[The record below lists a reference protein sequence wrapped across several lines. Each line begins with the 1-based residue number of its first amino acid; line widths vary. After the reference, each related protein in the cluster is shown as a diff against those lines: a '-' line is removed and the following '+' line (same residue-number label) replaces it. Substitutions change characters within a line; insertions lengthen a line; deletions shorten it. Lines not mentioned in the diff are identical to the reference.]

1 VTAPPA
7 LALRG
12 IRKHFGSVQALR
24 GADFTLMPGE
34 LHALLGENGAG
45 KTTLMHVAYGLAR
58 PDAGTVAIAGAV
70 VSVPSPRAA
79 RRLGVGMVHQH
90 FTSVP
95 ALSVAENVALAAGWP
110 VHPAA
115 LRERVR
121 ALAERI
127 GLPLEPDMPAGRL
140 SVGLKQRLEIVKAL
154 ATDVRVLL
162 LDEPTAVLAP
172 GEAEEL
178 LRVVRA
184 FTAQGGSAVLIT
196 HKLDEALAAADRV
209 TVLRQG
215 VVVHEGVVAGET
227 RESLAAAMIGE
238 GARGESVPGE
248 DRALRFAQGDE
259 PAKPRDDDDG
269 SARRHDTATASGHDA
284 VTTSGHGV
292 AATGRGATADI
303 EPPVPPARVLVRL
316 EELEVPRDTGY
327 GIAVR
332 RATLV
337 IRAGEIVGIAAVEGN
352 GQRELLRAVAGRL
365 HPLRGRREVAGPVG
379 FIPEDR
385 TTEGLIPALSL
396 TENVVPG
403 SRADDPWIRRGRVD
417 WRVARARTAALL
429 TEYEVVAP
437 GPDVPAATL
446 SGGNQQKVVVARE
459 LARQPR
465 VVVAENPT
473 RGLDLRAAAAIHARL
488 RAAAAGGAAVLV
500 YSSDL
505 DEVLAL
511 AGRLVVAAR
520 GTLIEPPP
528 GATRAQVGELMVTG
542 GH

>member
-1 VTAPPA
+1 MTAPPA
-7 LALRG
+7 LTLRG

-58 PDAGTVAIAGAV
+58 PDAGTVAIDGAMV
-70 VSVPSPRAA
+70 PVPSPRAA
-79 RRLGVGMVHQH
+79 RRLGIGMVHQH

-127 GLPLEPDMPAGRL
+127 GLPLEPDTPAGRL

-154 ATDVRVLL
+154 ATDVHVLL

-184 FTAQGGSAVLIT
+184 FTARGGSAVLIT

-215 VVVHEGVVAGET
+215 VVVHEGAVGGET
-227 RESLAAAMIGE
+227 RESLAAAMIGK
-238 GARGESVPGE
+238 ARGESVREEARP
-248 DRALRFAQGDE
+248 LRFAQGDE
-259 PAKPRDDDDG
+259 AGK
-269 SARRHDTATASGHDA
+269 A
-284 VTTSGHGV
+284 HGDE
-292 AATGRGATADI
+292 AGNL
-303 EPPVPPARVLVRL
+303 PSARVLVRL

-337 IRAGEIVGIAAVEGN
+337 IRSGEIVGIAAVEGN

-385 TTEGLIPALSL
+385 TTEGLIPTLSL
-396 TENVVPG
+396 TENVVLG

-511 AGRLVVAAR
+511 AGRVLVASR

-528 GATRAQVGELMVTG
+528 GASRAQVGELMVTG

>member
-1 VTAPPA
+1 
-7 LALRG
+7 
-12 IRKHFGSVQALR
+12 
-24 GADFTLMPGE
+24 
-34 LHALLGENGAG
+34 
-45 KTTLMHVAYGLAR
+45 
-58 PDAGTVAIAGAV
+58 
-70 VSVPSPRAA
+70 
-79 RRLGVGMVHQH
+79 
-90 FTSVP
+90 
-95 ALSVAENVALAAGWP
+95 
-110 VHPAA
+110 
-115 LRERVR
+115 
-121 ALAERI
+121 
-127 GLPLEPDMPAGRL
+127 
-140 SVGLKQRLEIVKAL
+140 
-154 ATDVRVLL
+154 
-162 LDEPTAVLAP
+162 
-172 GEAEEL
+172 
-178 LRVVRA
+178 
-184 FTAQGGSAVLIT
+184 VLIT

-227 RESLAAAMIGE
+227 RESLAAAMIGD
-238 GARGESVPGE
+238 GA
-248 DRALRFAQGDE
+248 GDLSQQ
-259 PAKPRDDDDG
+259 PADP
-269 SARRHDTATASGHDA
+269 
-284 VTTSGHGV
+284 
-292 AATGRGATADI
+292 
-303 EPPVPPARVLVRL
+303 EPPVPAARILVRL

-332 RATLV
+332 RATLT

-396 TENVVPG
+396 TENVVLG

-429 TEYEVVAP
+429 KEYEVVAP
-437 GPDVPAATL
+437 GPDVPAAVL

-511 AGRLVVAAR
+511 ADRLLVAAR

-528 GATRAQVGELMVTG
+528 GASRAQVGELMVTG